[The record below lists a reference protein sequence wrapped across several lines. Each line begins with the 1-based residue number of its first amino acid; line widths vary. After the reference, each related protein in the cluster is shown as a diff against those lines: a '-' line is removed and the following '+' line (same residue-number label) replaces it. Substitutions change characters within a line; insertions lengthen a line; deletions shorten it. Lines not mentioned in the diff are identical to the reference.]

1 MEITVSTQ
9 FQRTIDGL
17 GRHLAG
23 QIYLPDS
30 EGYAAATQTWAKP
43 PDGMRPRAAIHC
55 RSAEDVRAA
64 VLAARESGLPLSV
77 RCGGH
82 DWAGRALCDGVVI
95 DLGGMRGVEP
105 VGHGRIKIAGGAL
118 ASDVT
123 AVTDPLGGAVAAG
136 SVGCVGMAGLMLG
149 GGYGP
154 LIGHCGLALDNL
166 LSAEIVL
173 ADGRIVTA
181 NAGDDA
187 DLFWAL
193 RGGGGNFGV
202 VTAMEHRLHDIASI
216 ETGVLVYPFA
226 EATTVLSGVSDLAA
240 AAPDA
245 FSVQIVLAADPAGTI
260 MVLVIPT
267 WCGDPAQGET
277 WLAPFSQLGTLLA
290 GRTERQSHGA
300 ALTMFDSQIINGR
313 RTYMDTCWL
322 PALDRDSIDV
332 MIAAMESA
340 VSPGCMLVTHEFKGA
355 ASRIAADATAFGL
368 RRDHVMIEVIAAFDD
383 RRDPS
388 EDLRHRSW
396 ARRTRDMFVTALP
409 GGYPN
414 ILGRDDPR
422 RADSYGPN
430 GARLLCIKTLYDPE
444 NVFASAIP
452 LPESL
457 EP

>member
-1 MEITVSTQ
+1 MSTL

-17 GRHLAG
+17 GRRLTG
-23 QIYLPDS
+23 QIYLPDN

-82 DWAGRALCDGVVI
+82 DWAGRALCDGIVI

-118 ASDVT
+118 ASDVA
-123 AVTDPLGGAVAAG
+123 AVTDPVGGVVAAG

-173 ADGRIVTA
+173 SDGRIVTA
-181 NAGDDA
+181 NADDNA

-226 EATTVLSGVSDLAA
+226 EATTVLSGVADLAA

-267 WCGDPAQGET
+267 WCGDPAQSET
-277 WLAPFSQLGTLLA
+277 WLAPFTQLGTLLA
-290 GRTERQSHGA
+290 GRTECQSHGA
-300 ALTMFDSQIINGR
+300 ALTMFDSQIVNGR

-322 PALDRDSIDV
+322 PALDRDNIDV

-355 ASRIAADATAFGL
+355 ASRIAVDATAFGL
-368 RRDHVMIEVIAAFDD
+368 RRDHVMIEVVAAFDD
-383 RRDPS
+383 RGDPS

-396 ARRTRDMFVTALP
+396 TRRTRDMFVTALP

-430 GARLLCIKTLYDPE
+430 GARLRYIKTLYDPE